1 MLPAMFKVLGV
12 ALLGYVLHCLYTG
25 RTFAKSGMWGREFA
39 RDDAPFRY
47 WSTVAVYAVL
57 AVALM
62 TVF

>member
-1 MLPAMFKVLGV
+1 MFKILG
-12 ALLGYVLHCLYTG
+12 ALLFGYVAHCLYTG
-25 RTFAKSGMWGREFA
+25 RTFARSGAWGREFT

-47 WSTVAVYAVL
+47 WSSIAVYALL